1 MRAEYDNLL
10 ESSPNI
16 DLDIINLFNKKFNDD
31 YPNVRKPV
39 ICNGLR
45 EIKPFYAD
53 EPKPKPKP
61 KPQEAEPQP
70 VEDLQEPSPEPEP
83 EISSFVP

>member
-16 DLDIINLFNKKFNDD
+16 DLDIISMFNKKFEED

-45 EIKPFYAD
+45 EIKPFYEGQSVGTKGLAAKD
-53 EPKPKPKP
+53 ETLPYPD
-61 KPQEAEPQP
+61 
-70 VEDLQEPSPEPEP
+70 EDASENNP
-83 EISSFVP
+83 

>member
-1 MRAEYDNLL
+1 MRSEYDNLL

-16 DLDIINLFNKKFNDD
+16 DLDIIQMFNKKFKDS

-45 EIKPFYAD
+45 EIKPFY
-53 EPKPKPKP
+53 
-61 KPQEAEPQP
+61 
-70 VEDLQEPSPEPEP
+70 EDRIPELPAVKERVPEPEP
-83 EISSFVP
+83 EIEEQELKELI